1 MKKTIVIVDD
11 HLLIA
16 KALEG
21 IIDNFEDFEVIDVA
35 ENGKDM
41 IDKFESGQKIPDI
54 ILLDISMP
62 LMNGFETAAWLKE
75 NHPNIKVM
83 ALSMQG
89 DDNSVIKMIRNG
101 AKGYLLKNTHP
112 KDLEIALTKLNSDG
126 FFYPDW
132 ASKII
137 FSNMSDEKNNE
148 KKKKISER
156 EKEFLTYT
164 VTELSY
170 KEIAEKMCCSPRTV
184 ESYRDQLCEKFDLK
198 TRVGLA
204 VFCDQKW
211 FCRIVANDLL
221 RISQ

>member
-11 HLLIA
+11 HILIA

-21 IIDNFEDFEVIDVA
+21 IIGNFNEFEVIYVC
-35 ENGKDM
+35 ENGKDL
-41 IDKFESGQKIPDI
+41 IEKFEEGNTIPDI

-62 LMNGFETAAWLKE
+62 IMDGFETAGWLTK
-75 NHPNIKVM
+75 NYPDIKIM

-89 DDNSVIKMIRNG
+89 DDNSVIKMIKSG

-112 KDLEIALTKLNSDG
+112 RDLETALTRLNSDG

-137 FSNMSDEKNNE
+137 FSNLNKETESEIAI
-148 KKKKISER
+148 KISDR
-156 EKEFLTYT
+156 EKEFLKYT

-170 KEIAEKMCCSPRTV
+170 KEIADRMCCSPRTV
-184 ESYRDQLCEKFDLK
+184 ESYRDQLCEKLDLK

-204 VFCDQKW
+204 VFAIKNG
-211 FCRIVANDLL
+211 FAN
-221 RISQ
+221 

>member
-21 IIDNFEDFEVIDVA
+21 IIDNFEDFQVIGVA

-62 LMNGFETAAWLKE
+62 LMNGFETALWLKK

-112 KDLEIALTKLNSDG
+112 KDLEIALTKLSSDG

-137 FSNMSDEKNNE
+137 FSNMNDEKNNE

-184 ESYRDQLCEKFDLK
+184 ESYRDQLGEKFNLK

-204 VFCDQKW
+204 VFAIKNG
-211 FCRIVANDLL
+211 FAE
-221 RISQ
+221 S

>member
-1 MKKTIVIVDD
+1 MKKSIVIVDD
-11 HLLIA
+11 HILIA

-21 IIDNFEDFEVIDVA
+21 IIGNFSEFEVIYVC
-35 ENGKDM
+35 ENGKDL
-41 IDKFESGQKIPDI
+41 IQKFEEGNTIPDI

-62 LMNGFETAAWLKE
+62 IMDGFETAIWLTK
-75 NHPNIKVM
+75 NHPGVKVM

-89 DDNSVIKMIRNG
+89 DDNSVIKMIKSG

-112 KDLEIALTKLNSDG
+112 RDLETALTRLNSDG

-137 FSNMSDEKNNE
+137 FSNLNKETESEITVRISD
-148 KKKKISER
+148 R
-156 EKEFLTYT
+156 EKEFLKYT

-170 KEIAEKMCCSPRTV
+170 KEIADRMCCSPRTV
-184 ESYRDQLCEKFDLK
+184 ESYRDQLCEKLDLK

-204 VFCDQKW
+204 VFAIKNG
-211 FCRIVANDLL
+211 FAN
-221 RISQ
+221 

>member
-11 HLLIA
+11 HILIA

-21 IIDNFEDFEVIDVA
+21 IIGNFSEFEVIYVC
-35 ENGKDM
+35 ENGKDL
-41 IDKFESGQKIPDI
+41 IQKLEEGNTIPDI

-62 LMNGFETAAWLKE
+62 VMDGFETATWLTK
-75 NHPNIKVM
+75 NHPDIKVM

-89 DDNSVIKMIRNG
+89 DDNSVIKMIKSG

-112 KDLEIALTKLNSDG
+112 KDLETALTRLNSDG
-126 FFYPDW
+126 FFYPEW

-137 FSNMSDEKNNE
+137 FTNLNKESDSEITV
-148 KKKKISER
+148 KISDR
-156 EKEFLTYT
+156 EKEFLKYT

-170 KEIAEKMCCSPRTV
+170 KEIADRMCCSPRTV
-184 ESYRDQLCEKFDLK
+184 ESYRDQLCEKLDLK

-204 VFCDQKW
+204 VFAIKND
-211 FCRIVANDLL
+211 FAN
-221 RISQ
+221 

>member
-1 MKKTIVIVDD
+1 MKKSIVIVDD
-11 HLLIA
+11 HILIA

-21 IIDNFEDFEVIDVA
+21 IIGNFNEFEVIYVC
-35 ENGKDM
+35 ENGKDL
-41 IDKFESGQKIPDI
+41 IQKIEEGNTIPDI

-62 LMNGFETAAWLKE
+62 IMDGFETAVWLTK
-75 NHPNIKVM
+75 NHPPIKIM

-89 DDNSVIKMIRNG
+89 DDNSVIKMIKSG

-112 KDLEIALTKLNSDG
+112 RDLETALTRLNSDG

-137 FSNMSDEKNNE
+137 FSNLNKETESEIAVRISD
-148 KKKKISER
+148 R
-156 EKEFLTYT
+156 EKEFLKYT

-170 KEIAEKMCCSPRTV
+170 KEIADRMCCSPRTV
-184 ESYRDQLCEKFDLK
+184 ESYRDQLCEKLDLK

-204 VFCDQKW
+204 VFAIKNG
-211 FCRIVANDLL
+211 FAN
-221 RISQ
+221 

>member
-21 IIDNFEDFEVIDVA
+21 IIGNFDDFKVIDVA

-41 IDKFESGQKIPDI
+41 IDKFESGQTIPDI

-62 LMNGFETAAWLKE
+62 VMNGFETASWLKE

-112 KDLEIALTKLNSDG
+112 KDLEIALAKLSNDG

-204 VFCDQKW
+204 VFAIKNG
-211 FCRIVANDLL
+211 FAE
-221 RISQ
+221 S

>member
-21 IIDNFEDFEVIDVA
+21 IIGNFEDFEVIDVA

-41 IDKFESGQKIPDI
+41 IDKFESGQTIPDI

-62 LMNGFETAAWLKE
+62 VMNGFETASWLKE

-112 KDLEIALTKLNSDG
+112 KDLEIALTKLSSDG

-204 VFCDQKW
+204 VFAIKNG
-211 FCRIVANDLL
+211 FAE
-221 RISQ
+221 S

>member
-16 KALEG
+16 KALQG
-21 IIDNFEDFEVIDVA
+21 IIGNFNGFEVIYVA
-35 ENGKDM
+35 ENGRDL
-41 IDKFESGQKIPDI
+41 IDQFENQAVIPDI

-62 LMNGFETAAWLKE
+62 IMDGFETVAWLKE
-75 NHPNIKVM
+75 NQPNIKVM

-89 DDNSVIKMIRNG
+89 DDKSVIKMIKNG

-112 KDLEIALTKLNSDG
+112 KDLEYALNNLNDNG

-137 FSNMSDEKNNE
+137 FSSLNNE
-148 KKKKISER
+148 NSEKAVKISER

-164 VTELSY
+164 VSELSY
-170 KEIAEKMCCSPRTV
+170 KEIAEKMVCSPRTV
-184 ESYRDQLCEKFDLK
+184 ESYRDQLCAKLELK

-204 VFCDQKW
+204 LFAIKNG
-211 FCRIVANDLL
+211 FAETL
-221 RISQ
+221 

>member
-11 HLLIA
+11 HVLIA

-21 IIDNFEDFEVIDVA
+21 IIDNFSDFEVIYVA
-35 ENGKDM
+35 ENGKDL
-41 IDKFESGQKIPDI
+41 IQKFEDKKPIPDI

-62 LMNGFETAAWLKE
+62 IMDGFETVLWLQE
-75 NHPNIKVM
+75 NHPDIKVM

-89 DDNSVIKMIRNG
+89 DDKSVIKMVKNG

-112 KDLEIALTKLNSDG
+112 KDLEDALTRLNKDG
-126 FFYPDW
+126 YFYPEW

-137 FSNMSDEKNNE
+137 LSNLNNPHGSE
-148 KKKKISER
+148 GNIKISDR
-156 EKEFLTYT
+156 EKEFLKYT

-170 KEIAEKMCCSPRTV
+170 KEIAEKMFCSPRTV
-184 ESYRDQLCEKFDLK
+184 ESYRDQLCEKLELK

-204 VFCDQKW
+204 IYAIKNGF
-211 FCRIVANDLL
+211 AE
-221 RISQ
+221 S

>member
-21 IIDNFEDFEVIDVA
+21 IIDNFEDFQVIYVA
-35 ENGKDM
+35 ENGQDL
-41 IDKFESGQKIPDI
+41 IDKFENNHEIPDI
-54 ILLDISMP
+54 ILMDISMP
-62 LMNGFETAAWLKE
+62 IMDGFESVLWLKK

-89 DDNSVIKMIRNG
+89 DDNSVIKMIKNG

-112 KDLEIALTKLNSDG
+112 RDLETALIKLKDDG
-126 FFYPDW
+126 FFYPEW

-137 FSNMSDEKNNE
+137 FSSINNDGKNE
-148 KKKKISER
+148 KSVKISER

-164 VTELSY
+164 ATELSY
-170 KEIAEKMCCSPRTV
+170 KEIAEKMSCSPRTV
-184 ESYRDQLCEKFDLK
+184 ESYRDQLCEKLDLK
-198 TRVGLA
+198 SRVGLA
-204 VFCDQKW
+204 VFALKNG
-211 FCRIVANDLL
+211 FAK
-221 RISQ
+221 S

>member
-1 MKKTIVIVDD
+1 MKKKTIIIVDD

-21 IIDNFEDFEVIDVA
+21 IIDNFSGFKVIDVA
-35 ENGKDM
+35 ENGKDL
-41 IDKFESGQKIPDI
+41 IEKIENGAEIPDI

-62 LMNGFETAAWLKE
+62 VMDGFETALWLKK
-75 NHPNIKVM
+75 NLSDVKVM

-89 DDNSVIKMIRNG
+89 DDHSVIKMIKNG

-112 KDLEIALTKLNSDG
+112 KDLEIALSKLSSDG
-126 FFYPDW
+126 FFYPEW

-137 FSNMSDEKNNE
+137 FSSINDEKGSE
-148 KKKKISER
+148 KVIKISER

-204 VFCDQKW
+204 VFAMKNG
-211 FCRIVANDLL
+211 FAE
-221 RISQ
+221 S

>member
-1 MKKTIVIVDD
+1 MKKSIVIVDD
-11 HLLIA
+11 HILIA

-21 IIDNFEDFEVIDVA
+21 IIGNFKEFEVIYVC
-35 ENGKDM
+35 ENGKDL
-41 IDKFESGQKIPDI
+41 IQKLEEGNTIPDI

-62 LMNGFETAAWLKE
+62 IMDGFETAAWLTK
-75 NHPNIKVM
+75 NHPDIKIM

-89 DDNSVIKMIRNG
+89 DDNSVIKMIRSG

-112 KDLEIALTKLNSDG
+112 RDLETALTRLNSDG

-137 FSNMSDEKNNE
+137 FSNLNKETESEITVRISD
-148 KKKKISER
+148 R
-156 EKEFLTYT
+156 EKEFLKYT

-170 KEIAEKMCCSPRTV
+170 KEIADRMCCSPRTV
-184 ESYRDQLCEKFDLK
+184 ESYRDQLCEKLDLK

-204 VFCDQKW
+204 VFAIKNG
-211 FCRIVANDLL
+211 FAN
-221 RISQ
+221 

>member
-16 KALEG
+16 KALES
-21 IIDNFEDFEVIDVA
+21 IIDNFTDFQVIYVA
-35 ENGKDM
+35 ENGQDL
-41 IDKFESGQKIPDI
+41 IDKFKTSHEIPEI

-62 LMNGFETAAWLKE
+62 IMDGFETVLWLK
-75 NHPNIKVM
+75 NNYPDIKVM

-89 DDNSVIKMIRNG
+89 DDTSVIKMIKNG

-112 KDLEIALTKLNSDG
+112 RDLEEALIKLKDDG
-126 FFYPDW
+126 FFYPEW

-137 FSNMSDEKNNE
+137 FSSINSEKNGE
-148 KKKKISER
+148 KAVRISER

-184 ESYRDQLCEKFDLK
+184 ESYRDQLCDKLELK

-204 VFCDQKW
+204 VFALKNG
-211 FCRIVANDLL
+211 FAT
-221 RISQ
+221 S

>member
-11 HLLIA
+11 HILIA

-21 IIDNFEDFEVIDVA
+21 IIGNFNEFEVIYVC
-35 ENGKDM
+35 ENGKDL
-41 IDKFESGQKIPDI
+41 IQKLEEGNAIPDI

-62 LMNGFETAAWLKE
+62 IMDGFETAVWLTK
-75 NHPNIKVM
+75 NHPEIKIM

-89 DDNSVIKMIRNG
+89 DDNSVIKMIKSG

-112 KDLEIALTKLNSDG
+112 RDLETALTRLNSDG

-137 FSNMSDEKNNE
+137 FSNLNKETESEIAVRISD
-148 KKKKISER
+148 R
-156 EKEFLTYT
+156 EKEFLKYT

-170 KEIAEKMCCSPRTV
+170 KEIADRMCCSPRTV
-184 ESYRDQLCEKFDLK
+184 ESYRDQLCDKLDLK

-204 VFCDQKW
+204 VFAIKNG
-211 FCRIVANDLL
+211 FAN
-221 RISQ
+221 

>member
-1 MKKTIVIVDD
+1 MKKSIVIVDD
-11 HLLIA
+11 HILIA

-21 IIDNFEDFEVIDVA
+21 IIGNFSEFEVIYVS
-35 ENGKDM
+35 ENGKDL
-41 IDKFESGQKIPDI
+41 IQKFEEGNAIPDI

-62 LMNGFETAAWLKE
+62 IMDGFETAAWLSK
-75 NHPNIKVM
+75 NHPDIKIM

-89 DDNSVIKMIRNG
+89 DDNSVIKMIRSG

-112 KDLEIALTKLNSDG
+112 RDLETALTRLNSDG

-137 FSNMSDEKNNE
+137 FSNLNKETESEIAIRISD
-148 KKKKISER
+148 R
-156 EKEFLTYT
+156 EKEFLKYT

-170 KEIAEKMCCSPRTV
+170 KEIADRMCCSPRTV
-184 ESYRDQLCEKFDLK
+184 ESYRDQLCEKLDLK

-204 VFCDQKW
+204 VFAIKNG
-211 FCRIVANDLL
+211 FAN
-221 RISQ
+221 

>member
-21 IIDNFEDFEVIDVA
+21 IIGNFDDFEVIDVA
-35 ENGKDM
+35 ENGKDL
-41 IDKFESGQKIPDI
+41 IEKFKNGQKIPDI

-62 LMNGFETAAWLKE
+62 IMNGFETASWLKE

-112 KDLEIALTKLNSDG
+112 KDLETALTKLSSDG

-137 FSNMSDEKNNE
+137 FSNMADEKSNE

-204 VFCDQKW
+204 VFAIKNG
-211 FCRIVANDLL
+211 FAE
-221 RISQ
+221 S

>member
-11 HLLIA
+11 HILIA

-21 IIDNFEDFEVIDVA
+21 IIGNFNEFEVIYVC
-35 ENGKDM
+35 ENGKDL
-41 IDKFESGQKIPDI
+41 IQKFEEGNKIPDI
-54 ILLDISMP
+54 VLLDISMP
-62 LMNGFETAAWLKE
+62 IMNGFETATWLTK
-75 NHPNIKVM
+75 NHPDIKIM

-89 DDNSVIKMIRNG
+89 DDNSVIKMIKSG

-112 KDLEIALTKLNSDG
+112 KDLETALIRLNSDG

-137 FSNMSDEKNNE
+137 FSTLNKDMGSEITI
-148 KKKKISER
+148 KISER
-156 EKEFLTYT
+156 EKEFLKYT

-170 KEIAEKMCCSPRTV
+170 KEIADRMCCSPRTV
-184 ESYRDQLCEKFDLK
+184 ESYRDQLCEKLDLK

-204 VFCDQKW
+204 VFAIKNG
-211 FCRIVANDLL
+211 FGG
-221 RISQ
+221 